1 MLGEG
6 NRKIKK
12 ENHIEENRVKKSK
25 TFPTKSGCAIYISSV
40 VTTDNNN
47 INWHIEH

>member
-12 ENHIEENRVKKSK
+12 ENNIEENRVKK
-25 TFPTKSGCAIYISSV
+25 TKLDLVSLLKGYMNQV
-40 VTTDNNN
+40 
-47 INWHIEH
+47 

>member
-12 ENHIEENRVKKSK
+12 ENNIEENRVKKSK
-25 TFPTKSGCAIYISSV
+25 LDLVSLLKGYMNQV
-40 VTTDNNN
+40 
-47 INWHIEH
+47 

>member
-12 ENHIEENRVKKSK
+12 ENNIEENRVKK
-25 TFPTKSGCAIYISSV
+25 TKLDLVSLLKGYM
-40 VTTDNNN
+40 NQL
-47 INWHIEH
+47 

>member
-25 TFPTKSGCAIYISSV
+25 LDLVSLLKGYMNQV
-40 VTTDNNN
+40 
-47 INWHIEH
+47 